1 MLRVRVSRMY
11 LQVGRLIGSGEATFT
26 TDCGNTHR
34 IEGVIMQDKPF
45 EFVMKGVNGAITV
58 SHSPMTTLGFQVINY
73 WPEGTREP
81 AVITVYKEV
90 GFSSSKSGKCPVCL
104 KSAVRK
110 QKFFQTIN
118 PFNRNADDT
127 LKTAAQI
134 MAQLCEERDTW
145 KAEPTLH
152 VKCETKK

>member
-34 IEGVIMQDKPF
+34 IEGVIMQDKPL
-45 EFVMKGVNGAITV
+45 EFVMKGVNGAVTV
-58 SHSPMTTLGFQVINY
+58 THSRMVSLGFQLINY
-73 WPEGTREP
+73 WPEGTKEP
-81 AVITVYKEV
+81 PVLTVYKEI
-90 GFSSSKSGKCPVCL
+90 GFTSLKSGKCAACL
-104 KSAVRK
+104 KPAPRK
-110 QKFFQTIN
+110 KKFFQTIN

-127 LKTAAQI
+127 LKTADQVMEELRA
-134 MAQLCEERDTW
+134 ERDAW